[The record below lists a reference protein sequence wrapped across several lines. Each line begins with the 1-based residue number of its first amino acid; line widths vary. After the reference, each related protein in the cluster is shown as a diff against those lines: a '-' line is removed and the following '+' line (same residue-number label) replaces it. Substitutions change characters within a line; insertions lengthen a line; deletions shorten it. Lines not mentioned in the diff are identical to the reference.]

1 RRSCGRSRPC
11 RHPRTARPRARTPAD
26 AVRAGRGPTSSQ
38 VTARRRPFPAGG
50 DPRRVRR
57 PARRHRL
64 GQRPTTRGAPRVQS
78 VGRDMAR
85 KDKIS
90 ADQLRE
96 TAQDA
101 AHEAGKIAKSLADQG
116 KDWATP
122 RVEAA
127 IEWAGPRVETAWK
140 KGVEVAAPRVADA
153 ASKSRDA
160 VDVAHEKIVED
171 VIPRVIAAMEEAAR
185 AAKGGADD
193 LHVKATAALTAAE
206 KAVQKQEAAAKGGNK
221 FAKTLGWVLVG
232 SAVAGAGVLIWRRT
246 QPVDDPWAEEYWDD
260 AVVTTG
266 TTTDTSSVA
275 DQAKHVAT

>member
-1 RRSCGRSRPC
+1 VWKIASM
-11 RHPRTARPRARTPAD
+11 
-26 AVRAGRGPTSSQ
+26 PTSSHC
-38 VTARRRPFPAGG
+38 APRRPHARGRCSRRASADVVAGHRPTATFPAGG

-122 RVEAA
+122 PVEAA
-127 IEWAGPRVETAWK
+127 IEWAAPRVETAWK
-140 KGVEVAAPRVADA
+140 KSVEAAAPRVVEA
-153 ASKSRDA
+153 AGKSRDA
-160 VDVAHEKIVED
+160 V
-171 VIPRVIAAMEEAAR
+171 
-185 AAKGGADD
+185 
-193 LHVKATAALTAAE
+193 
-206 KAVQKQEAAAKGGNK
+206 
-221 FAKTLGWVLVG
+221 
-232 SAVAGAGVLIWRRT
+232 
-246 QPVDDPWAEEYWDD
+246 
-260 AVVTTG
+260 
-266 TTTDTSSVA
+266 
-275 DQAKHVAT
+275 